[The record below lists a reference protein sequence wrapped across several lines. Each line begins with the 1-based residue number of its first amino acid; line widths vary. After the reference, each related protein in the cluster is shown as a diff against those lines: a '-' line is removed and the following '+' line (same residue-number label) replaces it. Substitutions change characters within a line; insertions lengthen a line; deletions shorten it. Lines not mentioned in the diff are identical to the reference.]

1 MDDMALLLR
10 AINLSKSFG
19 TLPVLQKVSLE
30 ISPGEVVGLAGQ
42 SGAGKS
48 ALTMLLTGFLVPNEG
63 ELFFDGQRLRWPFD
77 GRGLGIE
84 VIHQRPTLAEDLD
97 ISSNVFLGNE
107 LGWSLGS
114 NWLKIP
120 NRRRMDRETARI
132 LAQLGVSFDSP
143 HEVVANLSGE
153 RRQMIAIAR
162 ALVKPSKLIIVD
174 DPTPALSYRYQH
186 KLLSL
191 IQTWQRQGVAVL
203 IGSDN
208 PDHLLAVTDRIV
220 VLRHGRRIAEYQ
232 TDETNREEVVAAMV
246 GTVDRQQLTPIIW
259 ALDSYYRAREQAEK
273 LSQRQALLKK
283 DLGSQDVLNRQ
294 FIDQLA
300 SQIDALDQA
309 NVALQN
315 AQRRL
320 LTELEQER
328 KFLAREI
335 HDQVIQDMLGV
346 NYRLEEIEAYE
357 NLAPAVKSELANLQN
372 RIRKLVD
379 DLRHICG
386 NLRPPTIDSLGLGP
400 ALGSYTRDWA
410 KRTGVAVT
418 LDLDPHL
425 GRLPEA
431 IELSVFRIV
440 QEGLS
445 NVHKHARA
453 RVAKVCL
460 RHTTPRALMLSVS
473 DDGRGIADDFDL
485 TDLSVDGHYG
495 LLGISERVALLGGR
509 LKLQNQ
515 TNEGLLLQ
523 VEIPH
528 PRAEPPANLTGE

>member
-1 MDDMALLLR
+1 MAPLLR

-19 TLPVLQKVSLE
+19 TLPVIQKVSLD

-48 ALTMLLTGFLVPNEG
+48 ALTMLLTGFLVPDEG
-63 ELFFDGQRLRWPFD
+63 ELLFDGQRLRWPFD

-84 VIHQRPTLAEDLD
+84 VIHQQPTLAEDLD

-107 LGWSLGS
+107 LGWSLGGK
-114 NWLKIP
+114 WLKIP
-120 NRRRMDRETARI
+120 NRRRMDRETTRI
-132 LAQLGVSFDSP
+132 LAQLGMTFDSP
-143 HEVVANLSGE
+143 HKTVANLSGE
-153 RRQMIAIAR
+153 QRQLIAIAR
-162 ALVKPSKLIIVD
+162 VLVKPSKLIIVD
-174 DPTPALSYRYQH
+174 NPIPALSYPYQH
-186 KLLSL
+186 RLLSL
-191 IQTWQRQGVAVL
+191 IQTWQKQGVGVL

-208 PDHLLAVTDRIV
+208 PDHLLAVTDRII
-220 VLRHGRRIAEYQ
+220 VLRLGRRIAEYH
-232 TDETNREEVVAAMV
+232 TDETNREEIVAAMV

-273 LSQRQALLKK
+273 LSQRQALLEK
-283 DLGSQDVLNRQ
+283 DLGSQDTLNRQ

-300 SQIDALDQA
+300 NQIDALDQV

-328 KFLAREI
+328 KGLAREI

-346 NYRLEEIEAYE
+346 NYRLEEIEAHD

-372 RIRKLVD
+372 RIRRLVD

-400 ALGSYTRDWA
+400 ALGSHTRDWA
-410 KRTGVAVT
+410 KRTGIAIT

-431 IELSVFRIV
+431 IELSIFRIV
-440 QEGLS
+440 QEGLN
-445 NVHKHARA
+445 NVHKHACA
-453 RVAKVCL
+453 RVAEVRL
-460 RHTTPRALMLSVS
+460 RHTSPRTLMLTVS
-473 DDGRGIADDFDL
+473 DDGQGIADDFDL
-485 TDLSVDGHYG
+485 TELSVDGHYG

-515 TNEGLLLQ
+515 TDGGLLLQ

-528 PRAEPPANLTGE
+528 PRAESPAKLAGE